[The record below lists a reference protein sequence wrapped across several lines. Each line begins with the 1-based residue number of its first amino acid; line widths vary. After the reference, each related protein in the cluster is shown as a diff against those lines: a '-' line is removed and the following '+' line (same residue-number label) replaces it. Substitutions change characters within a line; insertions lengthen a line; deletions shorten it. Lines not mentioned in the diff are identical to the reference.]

1 MQDVIFLVL
10 STLPRMQHV
19 IFLVGS
25 PWDAKTWLGEKA
37 LFPVTLER
45 LEGLVLA
52 VFYLFGVV
60 SGVWEPLGKVG
71 EVLGVV
77 LEVLGVVLEL

>member
-1 MQDVIFLVL
+1 M
-10 STLPRMQHV
+10 
-19 IFLVGS
+19 
-25 PWDAKTWLGEKA
+25 
-37 LFPVTLER
+37 FPVTLER

-52 VFYLFGVV
+52 VFWLFGVV

-71 EVLGVV
+71 EVLEVV